1 MRSSDFGGQ
10 ARWHNAFREW
20 AAEELGDTR
29 QVYAR
34 RADAPE
40 EAPLVY
46 MPDGEAH
53 RLREAAKS
61 GVLICPVPEC
71 PSKRLTTCAYREKR
85 DHFRHVGP
93 RPSHTHRRS
102 YMQLTTHSMLRHWAA
117 DQDQVIELG
126 EPEMDGDSFE
136 IEGISLILVAHLD
149 DGSEVAL
156 CYVDKRLGADAW
168 EECHDFLRELGLVGA
183 WIFSL
188 TKTYFALP
196 NQADPIAD
204 RNNLILDKPIYERM
218 RKRGSWPLL
227 LNLEEKEWANLLVP
241 GGSRAE
247 NLGFSPPDLD
257 HVVHVVPNRLADC
270 RLCPYGI
277 ETPAINEWILRKSS
291 HNKRS

>member
-1 MRSSDFGGQ
+1 
-10 ARWHNAFREW
+10 
-20 AAEELGDTR
+20 
-29 QVYAR
+29 
-34 RADAPE
+34 
-40 EAPLVY
+40 
-46 MPDGEAH
+46 
-53 RLREAAKS
+53 
-61 GVLICPVPEC
+61 
-71 PSKRLTTCAYREKR
+71 
-85 DHFRHVGP
+85 
-93 RPSHTHRRS
+93 
-102 YMQLTTHSMLRHWAA
+102 MLRHWAA